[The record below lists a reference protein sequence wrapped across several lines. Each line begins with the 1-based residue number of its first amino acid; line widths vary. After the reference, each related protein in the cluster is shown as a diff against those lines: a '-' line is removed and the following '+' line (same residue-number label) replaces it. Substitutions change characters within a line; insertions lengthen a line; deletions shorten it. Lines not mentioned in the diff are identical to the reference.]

1 MGEVSRYPPGTFCWI
16 DLGTTDVAGARSFY
30 EGLFGWEAD
39 DVDGYVLWR
48 LEGRIVSGLHE
59 HSPEEGTGWSS
70 NVCVDDI
77 QTATARARA
86 LGAEVLVE
94 PTGIT
99 GTGKVSSV
107 RDPTGA
113 EVALWQPL
121 GHAGAQIVNEV
132 GTWTWNELVAAD
144 LQAAATFY
152 GDLFGWEAE
161 AAPGPI
167 ARLGFSMGH
176 LLIGGAHEPAPG
188 EDPGPRWTVSF
199 RVADAD
205 ESADR
210 AEQLGGR
217 IVLPPMDI
225 PVGRIAVVS
234 DPAGA
239 TFTLGAV
246 PGGALRGVDG
256 S

>member
-1 MGEVSRYPPGTFCWI
+1 MGEVSRYPQGAFCWI

-48 LEGRIVSGLHE
+48 LGGRIVSGLHE
-59 HSPEEGTGWSS
+59 HSYEEGTGWTS
-70 NVCVDDI
+70 NVSVDDVD
-77 QTATARARA
+77 AAAERARE
-86 LGAEVLVE
+86 LGAAVVVE
-94 PTGIT
+94 PVEIP
-99 GTGKVSSV
+99 GTGKVSSI
-107 RDPTGA
+107 RDPAGA
-113 EVALWQPL
+113 ELALWQPL
-121 GHAGAQIVNEV
+121 AHAGAQIVNEV
-132 GTWTWNELVAAD
+132 GTWSWNELVAAD
-144 LQAAATFY
+144 LQAAAMFY
-152 GDLFGWEAE
+152 GDLFGWGAE

-176 LLIGGAHEPAPG
+176 LLIGGAHEPTPG
-188 EDPGPRWTVSF
+188 EDPRPRWTVSF
-199 RVADAD
+199 RVADTD

-225 PVGRIAVVS
+225 PLGRIAIVS
-234 DPAGA
+234 DPAEA
-239 TFTLGAV
+239 TFTLAAV

>member
-30 EGLFGWEAD
+30 EGLFGWEAE
-39 DVDGYVLWR
+39 DVGGYVLWR
-48 LEGRIVSGLHE
+48 LGGRIVSGLHE

-77 QTATARARA
+77 QMATARARE
-86 LGAEVLVE
+86 LGAGVLVE

>member
-1 MGEVSRYPPGTFCWI
+1 MGEVTRYPPGTFCWI

-48 LEGRIVSGLHE
+48 LAGRIVSGLHE

-188 EDPGPRWTVSF
+188 EDPSPRWTVSF

-205 ESADR
+205 ESAAR

>member
-1 MGEVSRYPPGTFCWI
+1 MGEVTRYPPGTFCWI

>member
-48 LEGRIVSGLHE
+48 LEARIVSGLHE